1 MSEPI
6 IKTID
11 DVEPTLTEMQKF
23 VGGYIEVVQ
32 SSDTKHDIILDE
44 EGKLKGKP
52 LNKEATELYL
62 GEEQDDT
69 SAGWDFD
76 YIVGDVMILSGDAR
90 LS

>member
-1 MSEPI
+1 MSEP
-6 IKTID
+6 KTKYID
-11 DVEPTLTEMQKF
+11 DVEPTLKEMQDF

-32 SSDTKHDIILDE
+32 SADTKSQIVLDE
-44 EGKLKGKP
+44 EGKLKVKP
-52 LNKEATELYL
+52 INKEATELYL

-76 YIVGDVMILSGDAR
+76 VIVGDVIVLSGDAR

>member
-1 MSEPI
+1 MSTP
-6 IKTID
+6 KTKYIT

-32 SSDTKHDIILDE
+32 SSDTKHDIVLDE

>member
-1 MSEPI
+1 MSTP
-6 IKTID
+6 KTKYITD
-11 DVEPTLTEMQKF
+11 IEPTYEEMKKF
-23 VGGYIEVVQ
+23 VGGYIEVVE
-32 SSDTKHDIILDE
+32 SADAKHDIILDE

-52 LNKEATELYL
+52 INKEATELYV

-69 SAGWDFD
+69 SAGWGFD

>member
-1 MSEPI
+1 MSTP
-6 IKTID
+6 KTKYIT